1 MADRVSATIAIGGT
15 VSAAQFA
22 RLVELIALY
31 DLRLDWDGEVFTP
44 DQIPTGDALRL
55 CAYDVPWGTFEDLEQ
70 YCCNEQIAYQRWSGS
85 CSGSFG
91 AERIV
96 YDGKTGPLN
105 FAVTDDD
112 HVVVYAQAID
122 QLGSM
127 RAIRRYIAQAEIA
140 IPPLVVLEAPAAA
153 A

>member
-31 DLRLDWDGEVFTP
+31 DLRVDWDGDVFTP
-44 DQIPTGDALRL
+44 DQLPTGDALRL
-55 CAYDVPWGTFEDLEQ
+55 CAYEVAWGNFEELEQ
-70 YCCNEQIAYQRWSGS
+70 YCCNEQIVYQRWSGA

-105 FAVTDDD
+105 FAVDDD
-112 HVVVYAQAID
+112 DNVLVDAQAID

-127 RAIRRYIAQAEIA
+127 RAIRRYIAQAEIV
-140 IPPLVVLEAPAAA
+140 IPPFAIAPDSSPP
-153 A
+153 